1 MRCLRYFGFIVFAF
15 FASFFCT
22 SLFTADS
29 YAVEDM
35 TVTYTSNPGEWTDVF
50 PNCTG
55 SCLDDYHFLKVEVSS
70 SAVVYNDISS
80 FYIRYNGSQIS
91 SFYYSRIPEVIL
103 SLPFDGHPN
112 NLLQFNNNTRG
123 FPVTY
128 TLMESFSS
136 GITPSGTLNIAENGS
151 YDVTQ
156 YAQVDVNIEQEVVYQ
171 DYHDDLV
178 NINHSIIICA
188 ATILVLYFFYCIY
201 RMIIKG
207 AGVK

>member
-1 MRCLRYFGFIVFAF
+1 MKCVRFFGFMLFALL
-15 FASFFCT
+15 ASCAFT
-22 SLFTADS
+22 SLYTADT

-35 TVTYTSNPGEWTDVF
+35 TVTYQTNPGDWVDVF
-50 PNCTG
+50 PDCLE
-55 SCLDDYHFLKVEVSS
+55 SCLDQYHFLKIESS
-70 SAVVYNDISS
+70 GSYGYASLR
-80 FYIRYNGSQIS
+80 IRYDGSAITSLMYQTGTTSYIG
-91 SFYYSRIPEVIL
+91 
-103 SLPFDGHPN
+103 LPFDGHN
-112 NLLQFNNNTRG
+112 LNLLMFAGGSYGYPYT
-123 FPVTY
+123 F
-128 TLMESFSS
+128 TLMDSISS

-156 YAQVDVNIEQEVVYQ
+156 YAQVDVNIQQEVVYQ
-171 DYHDDLV
+171 DYHEDLV

>member
-1 MRCLRYFGFIVFAF
+1 MRCHRYFGFIVFAL
-15 FASFFCT
+15 FASLFFT

-35 TVTYTSNPGEWTDVF
+35 TVTYSSYPGEWIDVF

-55 SCLDDYHFLKVEVSS
+55 TCLDDYHYLKIEVSS
-70 SAVVYNDISS
+70 SGVAYNDVSRL
-80 FYIRYNGSQIS
+80 YLRYDGSQIL
-91 SFYYSRIPEVIL
+91 SFPYSRVPEVIL
-103 SLPFDGHPN
+103 SLPFDGHSN
-112 NLLQFNNNTRG
+112 NLLQFSNNTRG

-128 TLMESFSS
+128 TLMDSLSS
-136 GITPSGTLNIAENGS
+136 GITPSGILNIAENGS